1 MPNCSPTQ
9 MLLTFFSKEPTFSG
23 LTWVFSPQKEKTL
36 QVIVDDRNDNA
47 PVFKNTAD
55 FSTNVSEVTS
65 ALTGCVFVCGGVG
78 RREAGIL
85 ETLLRVEWARDSQQE
100 IQDWEKHLLEGA
112 AARTK
117 FSGM

>member
-1 MPNCSPTQ
+1 MPNCSPTR

-36 QVIVDDRNDNA
+36 QIIVDDRNDNA

-65 ALTGCVFVCGGVG
+65 ALTGCVFVCVCG
-78 RREAGIL
+78 REAGIL
-85 ETLLRVEWARDSQQE
+85 EALRVEWARDSQQE
-100 IQDWEKHLLEGA
+100 IQDQEKHLLEGA
-112 AARTK
+112 AAGTK